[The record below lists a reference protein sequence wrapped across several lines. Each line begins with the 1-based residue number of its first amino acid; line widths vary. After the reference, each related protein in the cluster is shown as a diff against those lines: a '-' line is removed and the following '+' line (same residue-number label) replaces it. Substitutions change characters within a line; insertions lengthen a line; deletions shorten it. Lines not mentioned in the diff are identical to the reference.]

1 MLDRYRIRKYDSAAG
16 KEQYEIF
23 KATIRLII
31 RQVTARIKGTIID
44 LSNQLKKTDQN
55 NAVRGSHSCSAADS
69 KAAASEMRRVI
80 QRAADTEVG
89 SDVSQA

>member
-1 MLDRYRIRKYDSAAG
+1 MLDRYDSAAG

-44 LSNQLKKTDQN
+44 LSNQLKN
-55 NAVRGSHSCSAADS
+55 RL
-69 KAAASEMRRVI
+69 E
-80 QRAADTEVG
+80 
-89 SDVSQA
+89 

>member
-1 MLDRYRIRKYDSAAG
+1 MDVGYKIRKCDSAAG

-44 LSNQLKKTDQN
+44 FEQSIKKTD
-55 NAVRGSHSCSAADS
+55 
-69 KAAASEMRRVI
+69 
-80 QRAADTEVG
+80 
-89 SDVSQA
+89 

>member
-1 MLDRYRIRKYDSAAG
+1 MYPFSDKKKCCSRRRSKNHGYKIRKYDSAAD

-44 LSNQLKKTDQN
+44 LSNQ
-55 NAVRGSHSCSAADS
+55 S
-69 KAAASEMRRVI
+69 KNRLECR
-80 QRAADTEVG
+80 
-89 SDVSQA
+89 

>member
-1 MLDRYRIRKYDSAAG
+1 MLDRYRIRKYNSAAG

-44 LSNQLKKTDQN
+44 FEQSIKKTDQN